1 MVDYNKIISD
11 YSPDENERKKLEN
24 ISSEVTDKINLICR
38 NENID
43 ASPVEVGS
51 VSKKTNL
58 KCSDIDIFIIFDRKY
73 SRDFIEGKGLEIGH
87 KILKNGVEKYA
98 EHPYVSGT
106 IENVKV
112 DIVPAFKIKSG
123 ERIVSTVDRT
133 PLHTAYVN
141 DNTDKNKIRDIL
153 LLKIFMKTVH
163 VYGSEVSRSG
173 FSGYLCELL
182 IINYGTFDNVIKKF
196 ANLKG
201 KLIVPEGQS
210 LEKKFDEPVIII
222 DPVDP
227 TRNAGAA
234 VNIENLSRMEIA
246 SKLLISG
253 IDVFNSEKNKINK
266 INRGT
271 IMKVFVL
278 NKPDII
284 DDIIY
289 PQAVRLKNKIWE
301 IMDRNGFM
309 PLSWEIDIENDIEVL
324 IEHERNVIPTVGVHR
339 GPPAESNESIKFIN
353 VWKNNKR
360 LLRGAYIL
368 GDRLYVDIKNKYT
381 EFEDVFNKEIKN
393 IDIGKNLNKFKDN
406 IKIINVN
413 ENTSMNVVNKFYSK
427 SLFND

>member
-73 SRDFIEGKGLEIGH
+73 SKDFIERKGLEIGH

-201 KLIVPEGQS
+201 KLIVPEDQS

-234 VNIENLSRMEIA
+234 VSIENLSRMEIA

-253 IDVFNSEKNKINK
+253 IDVFNSENSKINK

-271 IMKVFVL
+271 IMRVFVL

-301 IMDRNGFM
+301 IMDKNGFM

-324 IEHERNVIPTVGVHR
+324 IEHERNVIPTVSVHR

-360 LLRGAYIL
+360 LLRGPYIL

-381 EFEDVFNKEIKN
+381 EFEDVFNNKIKN
-393 IDIGKNLNKFKDN
+393 IDIGKNLNEFKDN
-406 IKIINVN
+406 IKIVNVN